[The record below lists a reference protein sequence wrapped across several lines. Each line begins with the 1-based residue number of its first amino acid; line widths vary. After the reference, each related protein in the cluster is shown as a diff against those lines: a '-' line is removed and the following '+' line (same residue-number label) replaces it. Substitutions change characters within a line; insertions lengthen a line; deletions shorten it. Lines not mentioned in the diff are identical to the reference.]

1 MRVTRLFAYSSFRA
15 RILIPRVER
24 QLASTAASFVVTA
37 FGPLAFSS
45 RAKDTVSRIL
55 NPRIDRDMQIRRPA
69 V

>member
-15 RILIPRVER
+15 RLLIPRAER

-37 FGPLAFSS
+37 FGPLASSS
-45 RAKDTVSRIL
+45 RQDIASRIL
-55 NPRIDRDMQIRRPA
+55 NPRTDRDMQIRRPA